1 MYEKI
6 LAGVDGSEFSI
17 QALYHAVELSLIFDS
32 ELTVISVVDDMK
44 LPFSAEYGLWAR
56 ESHDELTRK
65 VLESLNRV
73 MLNIKE
79 KHPELKIEARIE
91 KGHPAKTIVDIAEK
105 AGVSK
110 GTVSAVINS
119 KSTVKP
125 STRNNILKVIKEL
138 NFRSTNTLMK

>member
-73 MLNIKE
+73 MLDIKA

-91 KGHPAKTIVDIAEK
+91 KGRPAKTIVDIAEK
-105 AGVSK
+105 EDFNLIVVGKQGYGLVT
-110 GTVSAVINS
+110 GLILG
-119 KSTVKP
+119 STSNEIVNISTKP
-125 STRNNILKVIKEL
+125 VLIIK
-138 NFRSTNTLMK
+138 